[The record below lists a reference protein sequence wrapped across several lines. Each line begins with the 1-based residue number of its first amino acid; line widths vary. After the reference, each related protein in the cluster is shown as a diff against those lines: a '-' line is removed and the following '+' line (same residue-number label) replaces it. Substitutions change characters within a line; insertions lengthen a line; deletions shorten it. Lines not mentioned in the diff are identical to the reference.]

1 MVITVELT
9 DIAIEVCVLLHSRLN
24 NLIQAYTFNNSSSES
39 TAPVSSANATRL
51 ELTVDGE
58 GQITQVI
65 MDPLPFQGDVGSH
78 PEGLAR
84 SYLAQG
90 LRFYKLFV
98 IRSDLSIHEAVVY
111 CTTQL
116 HAKVEDIA
124 WSKVDQL
131 NKTVRTIGT
140 IQEMDDFVEPEGI
153 EALDGPLS
161 KFTSQG
167 PGCVQGED
175 DNTARRVS
183 DHTLLYDA
191 LTGKEM
197 NTIDV
202 ADVTDV
208 TAQMAQLL
216 AENSGQS
223 QLPLGTM

>member
-1 MVITVELT
+1 MVVTAELI
-9 DIAIEVCVLLHSRLN
+9 DVAIEVCVLLHSRLN
-24 NLIQAYTFNNSSSES
+24 NLIQAYTFSNSSSES
-39 TAPVSSANATRL
+39 SAPVSSANATRL
-51 ELTVDGE
+51 EITIDGE
-58 GQITQVI
+58 GRTTQVI
-65 MDPLPFQGDVGSH
+65 MDPLPFQGDVGSQS
-78 PEGLAR
+78 EGLAR

-111 CTTQL
+111 CTTQP

-124 WSKVDQL
+124 WSKVDTL

-167 PGCVQGED
+167 PECVQGED

-202 ADVTDV
+202 AVV
-208 TAQMAQLL
+208 TAQMEQLL